1 MYLRGSS
8 FAQKWQVE
16 SPVNTSGFFY
26 STCSRAPLNALRE
39 RTLATQSYLGQHWS
53 SFTLA
58 NQGRMPEE
66 VKHDYQFCQYH
77 NPPLA
82 HNNGPCD
89 CLTWT
94 NRTKWSSSVPPIPVV
109 TQHQDLT
116 HSVGIQLL
124 EPGAYENLAL
134 LCIGKWAR
142 AVLYYCH
149 RSTLRLGRRGMMV
162 MLG

>member
-39 RTLATQSYLGQHWS
+39 WTLATQSYLGQHRS

-58 NQGRMPEE
+58 DQGQMPEE
-66 VKHDYQFCQYH
+66 VKHDYWFCQYH

-94 NRTKWSSSVPPIPVV
+94 NGTKWSSSVPPVLVV
-109 TQHQDLT
+109 TLD
-116 HSVGIQLL
+116 
-124 EPGAYENLAL
+124 
-134 LCIGKWAR
+134 
-142 AVLYYCH
+142 
-149 RSTLRLGRRGMMV
+149 STFFQNGRRCRMTPAISVRWRHIGDEAK
-162 MLG
+162 LQSNSN